1 MESRAA
7 MIIDGPWN
15 WAEYQAARLQIG
27 QTLLPK
33 NSDSDLRMSPMVN
46 FKGYS
51 ISKQSKNKDA
61 AFKLE
66 DKKGGP
72 KVPKARLVADATT
85 QAVNI
90 GLRNPQRREYS
101 EKEKVGN
108 TYVITNNMEYAEA
121 IAFGTGLPPSWG
133 GSHKSKQCQ
142 PGYPE
147 AIAKSMEKWV
157 EREFDRM
164 IRSGRF

>member
-1 MESRAA
+1 MTREIPANEEIGKFFEEAA
-7 MIIDGPWN
+7 NHILHTCVLECD
-15 WAEYQAARLQIG
+15 ARLKLATPVDTGTMRNAWAIG
-27 QTLLPK
+27 
-33 NSDSDLRMSPMVN
+33 
-46 FKGYS
+46 
-51 ISKQSKNKDA
+51 KNKDA

-66 DKKGGP
+66 EGKGGP
-72 KVPKARLVADATT
+72 KEPKARLVADATT
-85 QAVNI
+85 QAVDI

-101 EKEKVGN
+101 EKERIGN
-108 TYVITNNMEYAEA
+108 TYVITNNMEYAEP

-133 GSHKSKQCQ
+133 GSHRSKQCE

-147 AIAKSMEKWV
+147 KIAKSMEKWV